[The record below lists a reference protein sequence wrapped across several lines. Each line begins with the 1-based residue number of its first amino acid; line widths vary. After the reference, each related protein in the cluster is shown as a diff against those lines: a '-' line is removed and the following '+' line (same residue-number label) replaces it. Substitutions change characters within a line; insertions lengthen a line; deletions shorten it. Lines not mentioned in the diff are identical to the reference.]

1 MKHWAFVVIAT
12 AAIAGCTERQV
23 LQSPPIG
30 RPVALIL
37 DGAHN
42 GDPDFFFLPPL
53 VPDPSNDPHFDAGK
67 FDATLSPTVEVC
79 RLTGD
84 PRSGPVVC
92 VANAALVFGP
102 VNAILDLTSQQYRVT
117 WDTKSPTLLDPS
129 QFYRIRIR
137 GAAGKSV
144 LGSLDVDPVDQGIKN
159 LRSGDVVQFLD
170 GRTLPIK
177 FRIEQGERCTFNADC
192 VTQVVGAGGAIIITS
207 EAGGGVTG
215 GGVAIPP
222 DALDPGEEITVTI
235 SRLDRQP
242 CLPQIDIAQ
251 FEGCFQFT
259 ADPPLSAR
267 THNTGRFNT
276 DVVVAICVELPL
288 TITQAQEG
296 LLQLH
301 AFDAGQ
307 GVRALPN
314 ASAAFLP
321 CEPNRFPLPPGGL
334 GARPGWQGILDRV
347 AAFAVPQ
354 PAYASMVHLGVGG
367 SSCCFSDIGWALP
380 AKMAVLAGDDQLAA
394 LGDAV
399 ATPPALLVTDANNA
413 PVAGATVHFRIPS
426 TSAGSV
432 TPTQVVTGAD
442 GVARVDSWVLAAGT
456 NSLEAFATGIGP
468 TPTFP
473 IVSGPLSEG
482 VVTFTAA
489 GVPPGTILVRP
500 SSGGVTTQSGNSNV
514 TLPLTQPSGLSMQSG
529 TGIQLEFFPAVTV
542 IWSSSDPTGT
552 NASVNTTGLVA
563 VAQENDDPTT
573 AHEVVFSALAGD
585 VVGSIK
591 LNSFGFDHFRR
602 FTTLVWRP
610 VEGAATYDVE
620 VDFGNGCT
628 TGTAVCDSWTRQ
640 VSQTTSNLRFLFEF
654 VGAQPG
660 RWRVVPRD
668 AAGAAMTPSEFV
680 YFRYVI

>member
-1 MKHWAFVVIAT
+1 MKRWQLAVVAI
-12 AAIAGCTERQV
+12 AAISACTEQQV
-23 LQSPPIG
+23 TRPPVG
-30 RPVALIL
+30 RPTALVL

-42 GDPDFFFLPPL
+42 GDPEFFFLPPL
-53 VPDPSNDPHFDAGK
+53 VPDPSTDPNFDPAK
-67 FDATLSPTVEVC
+67 FDATLAPTVEVC

-84 PRSGPVVC
+84 PRSGPVFC

-102 VNAILDLTSQQYRVT
+102 VNAILDLTSQQYRVN

-129 QFYRIRIR
+129 QFYRIRVR

-159 LRSGDVVQFLD
+159 LRSGDVVQFPD

-215 GGVAIPP
+215 GAVAIPP

-267 THNTGRFNT
+267 THNPGRFNT

-301 AFDAGQ
+301 AFDAAQ

-321 CEPNRFPLPPGGL
+321 CEPNRFPFPPGGL
-334 GARPGWQGILDRV
+334 GARPGWRGILDRV

-426 TSAGSV
+426 TGAGSV

-442 GVARVDSWVLAAGT
+442 GAARVDSWVLAAGT

-610 VEGAATYDVE
+610 VAGAATYDVE

-628 TGTAVCDSWTRQ
+628 PDTAVCDSWTQQ

-660 RWRVVPRD
+660 RWRVVPRN
-668 AAGAAMTPSEFV
+668 AAGAALTPSEFV

>member
-1 MKHWAFVVIAT
+1 MKRWQLAVVAI
-12 AAIAGCTERQV
+12 AAISACTEQQV
-23 LQSPPIG
+23 TRPPVG
-30 RPVALIL
+30 RPTALVL

-42 GDPDFFFLPPL
+42 GDPEFFFLPPL
-53 VPDPSNDPHFDAGK
+53 VPDPSTDPNFDPAK
-67 FDATLSPTVEVC
+67 FDATLAPTVEVC

-84 PRSGPVVC
+84 PRSGPVFC

-102 VNAILDLTSQQYRVT
+102 VNAILDLTSQQYRVN

-129 QFYRIRIR
+129 QFYRIRVR

-159 LRSGDVVQFLD
+159 LRTGDVVQFPD

-215 GGVAIPP
+215 GAVAIPP

-267 THNTGRFNT
+267 THNPGRFNT

-301 AFDAGQ
+301 AFDAAQ

-321 CEPNRFPLPPGGL
+321 CEPNRFPFPPGGL
-334 GARPGWQGILDRV
+334 GARPGWRGILDRV

-354 PAYASMVHLGVGG
+354 AAYASMVHLGVGG

-426 TSAGSV
+426 TGAGSV
-432 TPTQVVTGAD
+432 TPAQVVTGAD
-442 GVARVDSWVLAAGT
+442 GVARVDFWFLAAGT
-456 NSLEAFATGIGP
+456 NSLEAFATGIGA

-514 TLPLTQPSGLSMQSG
+514 SLPLTQPSGLSMQSG

-610 VEGAATYDVE
+610 VAGAATYDVE

-628 TGTAVCDSWTRQ
+628 PDTAVCDSWTQQ

-660 RWRVVPRD
+660 RWRVVPRN

>member
-1 MKHWAFVVIAT
+1 MKRWQLAVVAI
-12 AAIAGCTERQV
+12 AAISACTEQQV
-23 LQSPPIG
+23 TRPPVG
-30 RPVALIL
+30 RPTALVL

-42 GDPDFFFLPPL
+42 GDPEFFFLPPL
-53 VPDPSNDPHFDAGK
+53 VPDPSTDPNFDPTK
-67 FDATLSPTVEVC
+67 FDATLAPTVEVC

-84 PRSGPVVC
+84 PRSGPVFC

-102 VNAILDLTSQQYRVT
+102 VNAILDLTSQQYRVN

-129 QFYRIRIR
+129 QFYRIRVR

-159 LRSGDVVQFLD
+159 LRSGDVVQFPD
-170 GRTLPIK
+170 GRTLPTK

-215 GGVAIPP
+215 GAVAIPP

-267 THNTGRFNT
+267 THNPGRFNT
-276 DVVVAICVELPL
+276 DVVVEICVELPL

-301 AFDAGQ
+301 AFDAAQ

-321 CEPNRFPLPPGGL
+321 CEPNRFPFPPGGL
-334 GARPGWQGILDRV
+334 GARPGWRGILDRV

-380 AKMAVLAGDDQLAA
+380 AKMAILVGDDQLAA

-399 ATPPALLVTDANNA
+399 ATPPAVLVTDANNA
-413 PVAGATVHFRIPS
+413 PVAGATVHFRIP
-426 TSAGSV
+426 TTGAGSV

-442 GVARVDSWVLAAGT
+442 GVARADSWVLAAGT

-514 TLPLTQPSGLSMQSG
+514 SLPLTQPSGLSMQSG

-563 VAQENDDPTT
+563 VAQGNDDPTT

-620 VDFGNGCT
+620 VD
-628 TGTAVCDSWTRQ
+628 
-640 VSQTTSNLRFLFEF
+640 L
-654 VGAQPG
+654 
-660 RWRVVPRD
+660 
-668 AAGAAMTPSEFV
+668 
-680 YFRYVI
+680 

>member
-1 MKHWAFVVIAT
+1 MKRWQLAVVAI
-12 AAIAGCTERQV
+12 AAISACTEQQV
-23 LQSPPIG
+23 TRPPVG
-30 RPVALIL
+30 RPTALVL

-42 GDPDFFFLPPL
+42 GDPEFFFLPPL
-53 VPDPSNDPHFDAGK
+53 VPDPSTDPNFDPAK
-67 FDATLSPTVEVC
+67 FDATLAPTVEVC

-84 PRSGPVVC
+84 PRSGPVFC

-102 VNAILDLTSQQYRVT
+102 VNAILDLTSQQYRVN

-129 QFYRIRIR
+129 QFYRIRVR

-159 LRSGDVVQFLD
+159 LRSGDVVQFPD

-267 THNTGRFNT
+267 THNPGRFNT

-301 AFDAGQ
+301 AFDAAQ

-321 CEPNRFPLPPGGL
+321 CEPNRFPFPPGGL
-334 GARPGWQGILDRV
+334 GARPGWRGILDRV

-514 TLPLTQPSGLSMQSG
+514 SLPLTQPSGLSMQSG

-610 VEGAATYDVE
+610 VAGAATYDVE

-628 TGTAVCDSWTRQ
+628 PDTAVCDSWTQQ

-660 RWRVVPRD
+660 RWRVVPRN

>member
-1 MKHWAFVVIAT
+1 MKRWQLAVVAI
-12 AAIAGCTERQV
+12 AAISACTEQQV
-23 LQSPPIG
+23 TRPPVG
-30 RPVALIL
+30 RPTALVL

-42 GDPDFFFLPPL
+42 GDPEFFFLPPL
-53 VPDPSNDPHFDAGK
+53 VPDPSTDPNFDPAK
-67 FDATLSPTVEVC
+67 FDATLAPTVEVC

-84 PRSGPVVC
+84 PRSGPVFC

-102 VNAILDLTSQQYRVT
+102 VNAILDLTSQQYRVN

-129 QFYRIRIR
+129 QFYRIRVR

-159 LRSGDVVQFLD
+159 LRTGDVVQFPD

-215 GGVAIPP
+215 GAVAIPP

-267 THNTGRFNT
+267 THNPGRFNT

-301 AFDAGQ
+301 AFDAAQ

-321 CEPNRFPLPPGGL
+321 CEPNRFPFPPGGL
-334 GARPGWQGILDRV
+334 GARPGWRGILDRV

-426 TSAGSV
+426 TGAGSV
-432 TPTQVVTGAD
+432 APTQVVTGAD

-514 TLPLTQPSGLSMQSG
+514 SLPLTQPSGLSMQSG

-610 VEGAATYDVE
+610 VAGAATYDVE

-628 TGTAVCDSWTRQ
+628 PDTAVCDSWTQQ

-660 RWRVVPRD
+660 RWRVVPRN

>member
-1 MKHWAFVVIAT
+1 M
-12 AAIAGCTERQV
+12 
-23 LQSPPIG
+23 
-30 RPVALIL
+30 
-37 DGAHN
+37 
-42 GDPDFFFLPPL
+42 
-53 VPDPSNDPHFDAGK
+53 
-67 FDATLSPTVEVC
+67 
-79 RLTGD
+79 
-84 PRSGPVVC
+84 
-92 VANAALVFGP
+92 
-102 VNAILDLTSQQYRVT
+102 
-117 WDTKSPTLLDPS
+117 
-129 QFYRIRIR
+129 
-137 GAAGKSV
+137 
-144 LGSLDVDPVDQGIKN
+144 DQGIKN

-321 CEPNRFPLPPGGL
+321 CEPNRFPFPPGGL

-628 TGTAVCDSWTRQ
+628 MDTAVCNSWTRQ

-680 YFRYVI
+680 YFQYVI

>member
-1 MKHWAFVVIAT
+1 MKRWQLAVVAI
-12 AAIAGCTERQV
+12 AAISACTEQQV
-23 LQSPPIG
+23 TRPPVG
-30 RPVALIL
+30 RPTALVL

-42 GDPDFFFLPPL
+42 GDPEFFFLPPL
-53 VPDPSNDPHFDAGK
+53 VPDPSTDPNFDPAK
-67 FDATLSPTVEVC
+67 FDATLAPTVEVC

-84 PRSGPVVC
+84 PRSGPVFC

-102 VNAILDLTSQQYRVT
+102 VNAILDLTSQQYRVN

-129 QFYRIRIR
+129 QFYRIRVR

-159 LRSGDVVQFLD
+159 LRSGDVVQFPD

-215 GGVAIPP
+215 GAVAIPP

-267 THNTGRFNT
+267 THNPGRFNT

-301 AFDAGQ
+301 AFDAAQ

-321 CEPNRFPLPPGGL
+321 CEPNRFPFPPGGL
-334 GARPGWQGILDRV
+334 GARPGWRGILDRV

-426 TSAGSV
+426 TGAGSV
-432 TPTQVVTGAD
+432 TPRQVVTGAD

-514 TLPLTQPSGLSMQSG
+514 SLPLTQPSGLSMQSG

-610 VEGAATYDVE
+610 VAGAATYDVE

-628 TGTAVCDSWTRQ
+628 PDTAVCDSWTQQ

-660 RWRVVPRD
+660 RWRVVPRN

>member
-1 MKHWAFVVIAT
+1 MKRWQLAVVAI
-12 AAIAGCTERQV
+12 AAISACTEQQV
-23 LQSPPIG
+23 TRPPVG
-30 RPVALIL
+30 RPTALVL

-42 GDPDFFFLPPL
+42 GDPEFFFLPPL
-53 VPDPSNDPHFDAGK
+53 VPDPSTDPNFDPAK
-67 FDATLSPTVEVC
+67 FDATLAPTVEVC

-84 PRSGPVVC
+84 PRSGPVFC

-102 VNAILDLTSQQYRVT
+102 VNAILDLTSQQYRVN

-129 QFYRIRIR
+129 QFYRIRVR

-159 LRSGDVVQFLD
+159 LRSGDVVQFPD

-215 GGVAIPP
+215 GAVAIPP

-267 THNTGRFNT
+267 THNPGRFNT

-301 AFDAGQ
+301 AFDAAQ

-321 CEPNRFPLPPGGL
+321 CEPNRFPFPPGGL
-334 GARPGWQGILDRV
+334 GARPGWRGILDRV

-426 TSAGSV
+426 TGAGSV

-473 IVSGPLSEG
+473 IVSGPMSEG
-482 VVTFTAA
+482 LVTFTAA

-514 TLPLTQPSGLSMQSG
+514 SLPLTQPSGLSMQSG

-610 VEGAATYDVE
+610 VAGAATYDVE

-628 TGTAVCDSWTRQ
+628 PDTAVCDSWTQQ

-660 RWRVVPRD
+660 RWRVVPRN

>member
-1 MKHWAFVVIAT
+1 MPHLGPNLARPMAQKVQRAGVSPPTGAVPMKHWAFVVIAT

-23 LQSPPIG
+23 LQSPSLG

-37 DGAHN
+37 DGAHD

-53 VPDPSNDPHFDAGK
+53 VPDPSNGPNFDAGK

-84 PRSGPVVC
+84 PRAGPVFC

-102 VNAILDLTSQQYRVT
+102 ANAILDPTTQQYRVN

-129 QFYRIRIR
+129 QFYRIRVR

-144 LGSLDVDPVDQGIKN
+144 LGSLDVDPVDLGIKN

-177 FRIEQGERCTFNADC
+177 FRIEQGERCTLNADC
-192 VTQVVGAGGAIIITS
+192 VTQVVAAGGATIITS

-242 CLPQIDIAQ
+242 CLPQLDIAQ
-251 FEGCFQFT
+251 FEGCYQFT
-259 ADPPLSAR
+259 ANPPLSAR

-276 DVVVAICVELPL
+276 DVVVAICVERPV
-288 TITQAQEG
+288 TITEAQER

-301 AFDAGQ
+301 AFDVGQ
-307 GVRALPN
+307 GVRVLPN

-321 CEPNRFPLPPGGL
+321 CEPNRFPTGGL
-334 GARPGWQGILDRV
+334 GARPGWRGMLDRLT
-347 AAFAVPQ
+347 ALAVPQ

-367 SSCCFSDIGWALP
+367 SSFCFIAIGCALP
-380 AKMAVLAGDDQLAA
+380 AQKGILICAVQ
-394 LGDAV
+394 
-399 ATPPALLVTDANNA
+399 PA
-413 PVAGATVHFRIPS
+413 
-426 TSAGSV
+426 
-432 TPTQVVTGAD
+432 
-442 GVARVDSWVLAAGT
+442 
-456 NSLEAFATGIGP
+456 
-468 TPTFP
+468 
-473 IVSGPLSEG
+473 
-482 VVTFTAA
+482 AA
-489 GVPPGTILVRP
+489 GVPAGTILVRP
-500 SSGGVTTQSGNSNV
+500 SSAGITTQSGNPNV
-514 TLPLTQPSGLSMQSG
+514 ILPLTQRSGLSMQSG

-542 IWSSSDPTGT
+542 TWSSSDPNGT
-552 NASVNTTGLVA
+552 DASVNTTGLVA
-563 VAQENDDPTT
+563 VVHENDVPTT
-573 AHEVVFSALAGD
+573 AHEVVFTAQAGD

-610 VEGAATYDVE
+610 VEGAASYDVE

-628 TGTAVCDSWTRQ
+628 TDTAVCDSWTQQ
-640 VSQTTSNLRFLFEF
+640 VSQTTSTLRFLFEF

-668 AAGAAMTPSEFV
+668 ASGAAMTPSAFV
-680 YFRYVI
+680 YFRYLN

>member
-1 MKHWAFVVIAT
+1 MKRWQLAVVAI
-12 AAIAGCTERQV
+12 AAISACTEQQV
-23 LQSPPIG
+23 TRPPVG
-30 RPVALIL
+30 RPTALVL

-42 GDPDFFFLPPL
+42 GDPEFFFLPPL
-53 VPDPSNDPHFDAGK
+53 VPDPSTDPNFDPAK
-67 FDATLSPTVEVC
+67 FDATLAPTVEVC

-84 PRSGPVVC
+84 PRSGPVFC

-102 VNAILDLTSQQYRVT
+102 VNAILDLTSQQYRVN

-129 QFYRIRIR
+129 QFYRIRVR

-159 LRSGDVVQFLD
+159 LRSGDVVQFPD

-215 GGVAIPP
+215 GAVAIPP

-267 THNTGRFNT
+267 THNPGRFNT

-301 AFDAGQ
+301 AFDAAQ

-321 CEPNRFPLPPGGL
+321 CEPNRFPFPPGGL
-334 GARPGWQGILDRV
+334 GARPGWRGILDRV

-413 PVAGATVHFRIPS
+413 PVASATVHFRIPS
-426 TSAGSV
+426 TGAGSV
-432 TPTQVVTGAD
+432 APTQVVTGAD

-514 TLPLTQPSGLSMQSG
+514 SLPLTQPSGLSMQSG

-610 VEGAATYDVE
+610 VAGAATYDVE

-628 TGTAVCDSWTRQ
+628 PDTAVCDSWTQQ

-660 RWRVVPRD
+660 RWRVVPRN

>member
-1 MKHWAFVVIAT
+1 MKRWQLAVVAI
-12 AAIAGCTERQV
+12 AAISACTEQQV
-23 LQSPPIG
+23 TRPPVG
-30 RPVALIL
+30 RPTALVL

-42 GDPDFFFLPPL
+42 GDPEFFFLPPL
-53 VPDPSNDPHFDAGK
+53 VPDPSTDPNFDPAK
-67 FDATLSPTVEVC
+67 FDATLAPTVEVC

-84 PRSGPVVC
+84 PRSGPVFC

-102 VNAILDLTSQQYRVT
+102 VNAILDLTSQQYRVN

-129 QFYRIRIR
+129 QFYRIRVR

-159 LRSGDVVQFLD
+159 LRSGDVVQFPD

-207 EAGGGVTG
+207 EAGRGVTG

-267 THNTGRFNT
+267 THNPGRFNT

-301 AFDAGQ
+301 AFDAAQ

-321 CEPNRFPLPPGGL
+321 CEPNRFPFPPGGL
-334 GARPGWQGILDRV
+334 GARPGWRGILDRV

-426 TSAGSV
+426 TGAGSV

-514 TLPLTQPSGLSMQSG
+514 SLPLTQPSGLSMQSG

-610 VEGAATYDVE
+610 VAGAATYDVE

-628 TGTAVCDSWTRQ
+628 PDTAVCDSWTQQ

-660 RWRVVPRD
+660 RWRVVPRN

>member
-1 MKHWAFVVIAT
+1 MKRWQLAVVAI
-12 AAIAGCTERQV
+12 AAISACTEQQV
-23 LQSPPIG
+23 TRPPVG
-30 RPVALIL
+30 RPTALVL

-42 GDPDFFFLPPL
+42 GDPEFFFLPPL
-53 VPDPSNDPHFDAGK
+53 VPDPSTDPNFDPAK
-67 FDATLSPTVEVC
+67 FDATLAPTVEVC

-84 PRSGPVVC
+84 PRSGPVFC

-102 VNAILDLTSQQYRVT
+102 VNAILDLTSQQYRVN

-129 QFYRIRIR
+129 QFYRIRVR

-159 LRSGDVVQFLD
+159 LRSGDVVQFPD

-215 GGVAIPP
+215 GAVAIPP

-267 THNTGRFNT
+267 THNPGRFNT

-301 AFDAGQ
+301 AFDAAQ

-321 CEPNRFPLPPGGL
+321 CEPNRFPFPPGGL
-334 GARPGWQGILDRV
+334 GARPGWRGILDRV

-426 TSAGSV
+426 TGAGSV

-514 TLPLTQPSGLSMQSG
+514 SLPLTQPSGLSMQSG

-610 VEGAATYDVE
+610 VAGAATYDVE

-628 TGTAVCDSWTRQ
+628 PDTAVCDSWTQQ

-660 RWRVVPRD
+660 RWRVVPRN

>member
-1 MKHWAFVVIAT
+1 M
-12 AAIAGCTERQV
+12 
-23 LQSPPIG
+23 G
-30 RPVALIL
+30 RPTALVL

-42 GDPDFFFLPPL
+42 GDPEFFFLPPL
-53 VPDPSNDPHFDAGK
+53 VPDPSTDPNFDPAK
-67 FDATLSPTVEVC
+67 FDATLAPTVEVC

-84 PRSGPVVC
+84 PRSGPVFC

-102 VNAILDLTSQQYRVT
+102 VNAILDLTSQQYRVN

-129 QFYRIRIR
+129 QFYRIRVR

-159 LRSGDVVQFLD
+159 LRSGDVVQFPD

-215 GGVAIPP
+215 GAVAIPP

-267 THNTGRFNT
+267 THNPGRFNT

-301 AFDAGQ
+301 AFDAAQ

-321 CEPNRFPLPPGGL
+321 CEPNRFPFPPGGL
-334 GARPGWQGILDRV
+334 GARPGWRGILDRV

-426 TSAGSV
+426 TGAGSV

-514 TLPLTQPSGLSMQSG
+514 SLPLTQPSGLSMQSG

-610 VEGAATYDVE
+610 VAGAATYDVE

-628 TGTAVCDSWTRQ
+628 PDTAVCDSWTQQ

-660 RWRVVPRD
+660 RWRVVPRN

>member
-1 MKHWAFVVIAT
+1 MKRWQLAVVAI
-12 AAIAGCTERQV
+12 AAISACTEQQV
-23 LQSPPIG
+23 TRPPVG
-30 RPVALIL
+30 RPTALVL

-42 GDPDFFFLPPL
+42 GDPEFFFLPPL
-53 VPDPSNDPHFDAGK
+53 VPDPSTDPNFDPAK
-67 FDATLSPTVEVC
+67 FDATLAPTVEVC

-84 PRSGPVVC
+84 PRSGPVFC

-102 VNAILDLTSQQYRVT
+102 VNAILDLTSQQYRVN

-129 QFYRIRIR
+129 QFYRIRVR

-159 LRSGDVVQFLD
+159 LRSGDVVQFPD

-215 GGVAIPP
+215 GAVAIPP

-267 THNTGRFNT
+267 THNPGRFNT

-301 AFDAGQ
+301 AFDAAQ

-321 CEPNRFPLPPGGL
+321 CEPNRFPFPPGGL
-334 GARPGWQGILDRV
+334 GARPGWRGILDRV

-426 TSAGSV
+426 TGAGSV

-514 TLPLTQPSGLSMQSG
+514 SVPLTQPSGLSMQSG

-610 VEGAATYDVE
+610 VAGAATYDVE

-628 TGTAVCDSWTRQ
+628 PDTAVCDSWTQQ

-660 RWRVVPRD
+660 RWRVVPRN

>member
-1 MKHWAFVVIAT
+1 MKRWQLAVVAI
-12 AAIAGCTERQV
+12 AAISACTEQQV
-23 LQSPPIG
+23 TRPPVG
-30 RPVALIL
+30 RPTALVL

-42 GDPDFFFLPPL
+42 GDPEFFFLPPL
-53 VPDPSNDPHFDAGK
+53 VPDPSTDPNFDPAK
-67 FDATLSPTVEVC
+67 FDATLAPTVEVC

-84 PRSGPVVC
+84 PRSGPVFC

-102 VNAILDLTSQQYRVT
+102 VNAILDLTSQQYRVN

-129 QFYRIRIR
+129 QFYRIRVR

-159 LRSGDVVQFLD
+159 LRSGDVVQFPD

-215 GGVAIPP
+215 GAVAIPP

-267 THNTGRFNT
+267 THNPGRFNT

-301 AFDAGQ
+301 AFDAAQ

-321 CEPNRFPLPPGGL
+321 CEPNRFPFPPGGL
-334 GARPGWQGILDRV
+334 GARPGWRGILDRV

-426 TSAGSV
+426 TGAGSV

-514 TLPLTQPSGLSMQSG
+514 SLPLTQPSGLSMQSG

-573 AHEVVFSALAGD
+573 AHEVVFSAPAGD

-610 VEGAATYDVE
+610 VAGAATYDVE

-628 TGTAVCDSWTRQ
+628 PDTAVCDSWTQQ

-660 RWRVVPRD
+660 RWRVVPRN

>member
-1 MKHWAFVVIAT
+1 MKRWALVVIAT
-12 AAIAGCTERQV
+12 AAISGCTERQV

-53 VPDPSNDPHFDAGK
+53 VGSPVNDPHFDAGK
-67 FDATLSPTVEVC
+67 FDATLTPTVEVC
-79 RLTGD
+79 QLAAD
-84 PRSGPVVC
+84 PRSGPTSC
-92 VANAALVFGP
+92 AAPLFGP
-102 VNAILDLTSQQYRVT
+102 VNAHLDLSNQLYQFN
-117 WDTKSPTLLDPS
+117 WDTKSPPLLDPTK
-129 QFYRIRIR
+129 FYRIRVR
-137 GAAGKSV
+137 GASGKSV

-159 LRSGDVVQFLD
+159 LRTGDVVQFLD

-177 FRIEQGERCTFNADC
+177 FRIEQGDRCTLNADC
-192 VTQVVGAGGAIIITS
+192 VTQVVGAGGATIITS
-207 EAGGGVTG
+207 EAEGGVTG
-215 GGVAIPP
+215 GGVLIPP

-242 CLPQIDIAQ
+242 CLPLLDIAQ
-251 FEGCFQFT
+251 FEGCYQFT
-259 ADPPLSAR
+259 ANPPLSAR

-276 DVVVAICVELPL
+276 DVVVAICVELPV
-288 TITQAQEG
+288 TITEAQER

-301 AFDAGQ
+301 AFDVGQ
-307 GVRALPN
+307 AVRVLPS

-321 CEPNRFPLPPGGL
+321 CEPNRFPTGGL
-334 GARPGWQGILDRV
+334 GTRPGWRGILDRLT
-347 AAFAVPQ
+347 ALAVPQ

-367 SSCCFSDIGWALP
+367 STCCYSDIGWALP
-380 AKMAVLAGDDQLAA
+380 AKMAILAGDDQLAV

-399 ATPPALLVTDANNA
+399 ATPPAVLVTDANNA
-413 PVAGATVHFRIPS
+413 PVAGATVHFRIP
-426 TSAGSV
+426 TTGAGSV

-442 GVARVDSWVLAAGT
+442 GVARADSWVLAAGT

-489 GVPPGTILVRP
+489 GVPAGTILVRP
-500 SSGGVTTQSGNSNV
+500 SSAGITTQSGDPNV
-514 TLPLTQPSGLSMQSG
+514 ILPLTQPSGLSMQSG
-529 TGIQLEFFPAVTV
+529 TGIQLEFFPATTVT
-542 IWSSSDPTGT
+542 WSSSDLTGT

-563 VAQENDDPTT
+563 VVQGNDDPAT
-573 AHEVVFSALAGD
+573 AHEVLFSAQAGD

-610 VEGAATYDVE
+610 VAGAATYDVE

-628 TGTAVCDSWTRQ
+628 PDTAVCDSWTQQ

-660 RWRVVPRD
+660 RWRVVPRN

-680 YFRYVI
+680 YFRYAI

>member
-1 MKHWAFVVIAT
+1 MKRWQLAVVAI
-12 AAIAGCTERQV
+12 AAISACTEQQV
-23 LQSPPIG
+23 TRPPVG
-30 RPVALIL
+30 RPTALVL

-42 GDPDFFFLPPL
+42 GDPEFFFLPPL
-53 VPDPSNDPHFDAGK
+53 VPDPSTDPNFDPAK
-67 FDATLSPTVEVC
+67 FDATLAPTVEVC

-84 PRSGPVVC
+84 PRSGPVFC

-102 VNAILDLTSQQYRVT
+102 VNAILDLTSQQYRVN

-159 LRSGDVVQFLD
+159 LRTGDVVQFPD

-215 GGVAIPP
+215 GAVAIPP

-267 THNTGRFNT
+267 THNPGRFNT

-301 AFDAGQ
+301 AFDAAQ

-321 CEPNRFPLPPGGL
+321 CEPNRFPFPPGGL
-334 GARPGWQGILDRV
+334 GARPGWRGILDRV

-354 PAYASMVHLGVGG
+354 AAYASMVHLGVGG

-426 TSAGSV
+426 TGAGSV
-432 TPTQVVTGAD
+432 APTQVVTGAD

-473 IVSGPLSEG
+473 IVSGPMSEG

-514 TLPLTQPSGLSMQSG
+514 SLPLTQPSGLSMQSG

-610 VEGAATYDVE
+610 VAGAATYDVE

-628 TGTAVCDSWTRQ
+628 PDTAVCDSWTQQ

-660 RWRVVPRD
+660 RWRVVPRN

>member
-1 MKHWAFVVIAT
+1 MKRWQLAVVAI
-12 AAIAGCTERQV
+12 AAISACTEQQV
-23 LQSPPIG
+23 TRPPVG
-30 RPVALIL
+30 RPTALVL

-42 GDPDFFFLPPL
+42 GDPEFFFLPPL
-53 VPDPSNDPHFDAGK
+53 VPDPSTDPNFDPAK
-67 FDATLSPTVEVC
+67 FDATLAPTVEVC

-84 PRSGPVVC
+84 PRSGPVFC

-102 VNAILDLTSQQYRVT
+102 VNAILDLTSQQYRVN

-129 QFYRIRIR
+129 QFYRIRVR

-159 LRSGDVVQFLD
+159 LRSGDVVQFPD

-215 GGVAIPP
+215 GAVAIPP

-267 THNTGRFNT
+267 THNPGRFNT

-288 TITQAQEG
+288 TITQVQEG

-301 AFDAGQ
+301 AFDAAQ

-321 CEPNRFPLPPGGL
+321 CEPNRFPFPPGGL
-334 GARPGWQGILDRV
+334 GARPGWRGILDRV

-426 TSAGSV
+426 TGAGSV

-514 TLPLTQPSGLSMQSG
+514 SVPLTQPSGLSMQSG

-610 VEGAATYDVE
+610 VAGAATYDVE

-628 TGTAVCDSWTRQ
+628 PDTAVCDSWTQQ

-660 RWRVVPRD
+660 RWRVVPRN

>member
-1 MKHWAFVVIAT
+1 MKRWQLAVVAI
-12 AAIAGCTERQV
+12 AAISACTEQQV
-23 LQSPPIG
+23 TRPPVG
-30 RPVALIL
+30 RPTALVL

-42 GDPDFFFLPPL
+42 GDPEFFFLPPL
-53 VPDPSNDPHFDAGK
+53 VPDPSTDPNFDPAK
-67 FDATLSPTVEVC
+67 FDATLAPTVEVC

-84 PRSGPVVC
+84 PRSGPVFC

-102 VNAILDLTSQQYRVT
+102 VNAILDLTSQQYRVN

-129 QFYRIRIR
+129 QFYRIRVR

-159 LRSGDVVQFLD
+159 LRTGDVVQFPD

-215 GGVAIPP
+215 GAVAIPP

-267 THNTGRFNT
+267 THNPGRFNT

-301 AFDAGQ
+301 AFDAAQ

-321 CEPNRFPLPPGGL
+321 CEPNRFPFPPGGL
-334 GARPGWQGILDRV
+334 GARPGWRGILDRV

-426 TSAGSV
+426 TGAGSV

-610 VEGAATYDVE
+610 VAGAATYDVE

-628 TGTAVCDSWTRQ
+628 PDTAVCDSWTQQ

-660 RWRVVPRD
+660 RWRVVPRN

>member
-1 MKHWAFVVIAT
+1 MKRWQLAVVAI
-12 AAIAGCTERQV
+12 AAISACTEQQV
-23 LQSPPIG
+23 TRPPVG
-30 RPVALIL
+30 RPTALVL

-42 GDPDFFFLPPL
+42 GDPEFFFLPPL
-53 VPDPSNDPHFDAGK
+53 VPDPSTDPNFDPAK
-67 FDATLSPTVEVC
+67 FDATLAPTVEVC

-84 PRSGPVVC
+84 PRSGPVFC

-102 VNAILDLTSQQYRVT
+102 VNAILDLTSQQYRVN

-129 QFYRIRIR
+129 QFYRIRVR

-159 LRSGDVVQFLD
+159 LRSGDVVQFPD

-215 GGVAIPP
+215 GAVAIPP

-267 THNTGRFNT
+267 THNPGRFNT

-301 AFDAGQ
+301 AFDAAQ

-321 CEPNRFPLPPGGL
+321 CEPNRFPFPPGGL
-334 GARPGWQGILDRV
+334 GARPGWRGILDRV

-426 TSAGSV
+426 TGAGSV
-432 TPTQVVTGAD
+432 APMQVVTGAD

-514 TLPLTQPSGLSMQSG
+514 SLPLTQPSGLSMQSG

-610 VEGAATYDVE
+610 VAGAATYDVE

-628 TGTAVCDSWTRQ
+628 PDTAVCDSWTQQ

-660 RWRVVPRD
+660 RWRVVPRN